1 MTGGVGTAAPP
12 LHQLIAT
19 QLAARRH
26 QPLLT
31 IDGTTLSHGELDD
44 LAAATATVLLDRG
57 VRAGDVVMVRCN
69 NGVAIV
75 ATWFACI
82 RIGAVFN
89 PVNALLTG
97 APMATVMSAAGGALL
112 VCDADLLDDV
122 QAVRGQL
129 PGLRHILV
137 SGRAPAGTESFEAV
151 VAAAP
156 ASTPP
161 VAAPDPAAP
170 AKLMFTS
177 GTTGEPKGVLW
188 SRNAEA
194 LHGIF
199 YGDDLVRIEP
209 GETTY
214 SCLPLFHATCQG
226 TLLGTLLRGG
236 SMVIDRRFDPFGFW
250 QRTRDA
256 GAVFFPYVGTIISV
270 LGSRPPRPG
279 DADNPVRRAMGSAA
293 PADRWQEF
301 EQRFG
306 LVLEDV
312 WGQTETASCWTRPV
326 PGRVVR
332 GTVGRPTD
340 RWEARVVGAAGRD
353 ACIGDPGEL
362 LMRPRAPHV
371 MFERYHGDPAPAY
384 DADGWY
390 HTGDLMSRRAD
401 GDLVFHGR
409 LREAIR
415 RRGEMISPSE
425 IEVAAGRHPGVLE
438 AAAVGVPADDG
449 VEDEILLWVVG
460 EGDAVDVRALHA
472 HLRSVLPAFMV
483 PRFIR
488 LTDEL
493 PKTPTTR
500 VRRHLLRERGR
511 EGAWDSRAAGAASD
525 RA

>member
-1 MTGGVGTAAPP
+1 MTADVDGSTTS
-12 LHQLIAT
+12 LHALIAA
-19 QLAARRH
+19 QLQARRH

-31 IDGTTLSHGELDD
+31 IAGTSLTHGELDE
-44 LAAATATVLLDRG
+44 LAGATANVLLDRG
-57 VRAGDVVMVRCN
+57 IGAGDIVMTRCN

-97 APMATVMSAAGGALL
+97 APLATVMRAAGGRLL
-112 VCDADLLDDV
+112 VCDHDLWAEV
-122 QAVRGQL
+122 EAVRDSL
-129 PGLRHILV
+129 PALRHVLV
-137 SGRAPAGTESFEAV
+137 SGGSPAGAESFDAA

-156 ASTPP
+156 SVSPP
-161 VAAPDPAAP
+161 APSPAPGAP

-236 SMVIDRRFDPFGFW
+236 NMVIDRRFDPFGFW
-250 QRTRDA
+250 QRTRDT

-279 DADNPVRRAMGSAA
+279 DEDNPVRRAMGSAA

-301 EQRFG
+301 EKRFG

-326 PGRVVR
+326 PGRVTP

-340 RWEARVVGAAGRD
+340 RWEGRIVGPSGEEAST
-353 ACIGDPGEL
+353 GDPGEL
-362 LMRPRAPHV
+362 LMRPRLPHV
-371 MFERYHGDPAPAY
+371 MFESYHGDPQPAY
-384 DADGWY
+384 DAGGWY

-415 RRGEMISPSE
+415 RRGEMISPTE
-425 IEVAAGRHPGVLE
+425 IEGVAGRHPDVIE
-438 AAAVGVPADDG
+438 AAAVAVPADDG
-449 VEDEILLWVVG
+449 VEDEILLWVVANRP
-460 EGDAVDVRALHA
+460 AVDPRALHS
-472 HLRSVLPAFMV
+472 HLRTALPAFMV
-483 PRFIR
+483 PRFIH

-500 VRRHLLRERGR
+500 VRRHVLRDRGR
-511 EGAWDSRAAGAASD
+511 AGAWDSRPTGAGVEPA
-525 RA
+525 